1 MTWVQAGALR
11 KAQDQIS
18 MSYQEFSFS
27 AKIEK
32 GVYVLAEVGSF
43 DPGKYVKVV
52 RLFNILLLPK
62 LHKFVWG

>member
-18 MSYQEFSFS
+18 ISYQECSFL

-32 GVYVLAEVGSF
+32 GVHVLAEVGSF
-43 DPGKYVKVV
+43 DPRKYVKAVKP
-52 RLFNILLLPK
+52 FNILLLPK
-62 LHKFVWG
+62 LH